1 MSGPYCMTG
10 AFGSRIGEHIDQC
23 GNSTWLRAEDLEAR
37 GLPTVLTVET
47 TSERRTGRAA
57 DKGSDGA

>member
-23 GNSTWLRAEDLEAR
+23 GNSTWLRAEDLETR
-37 GLPTVLTVET
+37 GLPTVQASPRSLKADDLTT
-47 TSERRTGRAA
+47 
-57 DKGSDGA
+57 